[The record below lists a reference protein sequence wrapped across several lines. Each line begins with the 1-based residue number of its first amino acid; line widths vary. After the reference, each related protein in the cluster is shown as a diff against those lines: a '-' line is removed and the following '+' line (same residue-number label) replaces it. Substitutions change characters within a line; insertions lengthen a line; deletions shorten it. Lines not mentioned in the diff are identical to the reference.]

1 MAMAAGA
8 VWLALEGADVLAVS
22 VCIAAAWLDAF
33 DGWYARRFSRVSSLG
48 AHLDPL
54 ADKVLMGVVYVW
66 IGIDT
71 RSSVAWCIIALIAA
85 REIGITFLRVYS
97 LRRHGRFIPA
107 SPLGRAKMLAQ
118 SIVGLTTL
126 SVTHYLGARIPA
138 PFVCGALVVIL
149 GISVASAVGYIR
161 SWRGRPVEPCLSN
174 DAGDPGVDIR
184 RASVGR

>member
-1 MAMAAGA
+1 MAMAASA
-8 VWLALEGADVLAVS
+8 AWLALRGADVPAVS
-22 VCIAAAWLDAF
+22 VCIAATWLDVF
-33 DGWYARRFSRVSSLG
+33 DGWYARRFSRISSLG

-71 RSSVAWCIIALIAA
+71 QSTVAWCIIALIAV

-97 LRRHGRFIPA
+97 LRRRGSFIPA

-118 SIVGLTTL
+118 SVVGLTTL

-138 PFVCGALVVIL
+138 PFVCGALMVIL
-149 GISVASAVGYIR
+149 GISVVSAAGYVR
-161 SWRGRPVEPCLSN
+161 AWRGGVDEPGLSN
-174 DAGDPGVDIR
+174 ETADPGVESR
-184 RASVGR
+184 RVSVGR